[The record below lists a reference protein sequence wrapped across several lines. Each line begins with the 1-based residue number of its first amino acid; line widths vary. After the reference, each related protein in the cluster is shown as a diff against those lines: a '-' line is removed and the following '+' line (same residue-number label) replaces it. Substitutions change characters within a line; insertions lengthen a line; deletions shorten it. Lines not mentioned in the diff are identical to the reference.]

1 MGVLED
7 AIRDHLD
14 LRKRH
19 GVSDEELRR
28 QEAEALGPARREAE
42 GVPEEHA
49 VATEQVEEHVE
60 AEAVE
65 PSEVPAEEALEEPA
79 PALEESA
86 PPLEE
91 PAPALDEPASTLD
104 EPAPAEHFHPGDE
117 TTVYRPPEV
126 EEDAGEQ
133 HKERDRL
140 WPEQKPPSDLDFE

>member
-7 AIRDHLD
+7 AIREHLE

-28 QEAEALGPARREAE
+28 QETEALGPARREAE
-42 GVPEEHA
+42 GVAEEHA
-49 VATEQVEEHVE
+49 VATTEPVEEPVE
-60 AEAVE
+60 AQALE

-79 PALEESA
+79 PVH
-86 PPLEE
+86 EE
-91 PAPALDEPASTLD
+91 PAPAPAEPSTLD
-104 EPAPAEHFHPGDE
+104 EPAPAERFHPGDE

-126 EEDAGEQ
+126 EEEAGEQ
-133 HKERDRL
+133 RPERERL